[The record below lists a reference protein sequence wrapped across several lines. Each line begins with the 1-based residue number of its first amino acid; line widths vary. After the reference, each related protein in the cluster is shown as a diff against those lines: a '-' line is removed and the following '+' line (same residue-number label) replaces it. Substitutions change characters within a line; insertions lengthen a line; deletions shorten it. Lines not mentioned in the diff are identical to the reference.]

1 MRLFGFVLH
10 LGKNP
15 QSFQE
20 EVKTKQKEKS
30 ASLFASQKMISTKN
44 PWISANETAE
54 GEAHHLSFTVALW
67 MEFKG
72 NNIDSS
78 AVALLYDFET
88 DAIIK

>member
-1 MRLFGFVLH
+1 
-10 LGKNP
+10 
-15 QSFQE
+15 
-20 EVKTKQKEKS
+20 
-30 ASLFASQKMISTKN
+30 MISTKN
-44 PWISANETAE
+44 PWISVNETAE